1 MNPKRGDVREDGM
14 VFDRIYEG
22 REIWTLDEPLQF
34 HWEAVLRRKD
44 QSSSRR
50 NRPGDCYC
58 EITFHDSGGTI
69 VVSNSMIERKMYLT
83 NPSSRDCLIFEA
95 IMRHGI
101 PDDDIS
107 SRIISCRDELEIKFK
122 SIEFL
127 PGLLNELLD
136 LIPSA
141 TTAGI
146 EVDGIFSIASIESN
160 FMPTNLPKSD
170 DTDDQ
175 VRPTLSSPSG
185 VTPPLHLEPDL
196 F

>member
-1 MNPKRGDVREDGM
+1 MKPKRGDVREDGL
-14 VFDRIYEG
+14 VFDRIHEG
-22 REIWTLDEPLQF
+22 REIWTLDEPIQF

-44 QSSSRR
+44 QSSSKR

-58 EITFHDSGGTI
+58 EITFYDSGGTI
-69 VVSNSMIERKMYLT
+69 VISNSMVNRKMYLT
-83 NPSSRDCLIFEA
+83 NATSRDCLIFEA

-127 PGLLNELLD
+127 PSLLNELLD

-141 TTAGI
+141 ITAGI
-146 EVDGIFSIASIESN
+146 EIDGIFSIASIESN
-160 FMPTNLPKSD
+160 FMPTNLPKPD
-170 DTDDQ
+170 QADDQ
-175 VRPTLSSPSG
+175 TRPALSSSSD
-185 VTPPLHLEPDL
+185 VTPPLHPEPDL

>member
-1 MNPKRGDVREDGM
+1 MKPKRGDVREDGL
-14 VFDRIYEG
+14 VFDRIHEG
-22 REIWTLDEPLQF
+22 REIWTLDEPIQF
-34 HWEAVLRRKD
+34 YWEAVLRRKD

-50 NRPGDCYC
+50 NRPGNCYC
-58 EITFHDSGGTI
+58 EVTFHDSGGTI
-69 VVSNSMIERKMYLT
+69 VISHSMINRTMYLV
-83 NPSSRDCLIFEA
+83 NPTSRDCLIFEA

-146 EVDGIFSIASIESN
+146 EVDGIFSIVSIESN
-160 FMPTNLPKSD
+160 FMPTNLPKPD
-170 DTDDQ
+170 QADDQ
-175 VRPTLSSPSG
+175 TRPTLSSSSA
-185 VTPPLHLEPDL
+185 VTPPLHPEPDL